1 MKTAYL
7 DCFSGLSGDMF
18 LGSLLDAGLPFDQL
32 KQCLQTL
39 PFHGY
44 ELALRRETRNQISG
58 SRFVVRLDEA
68 HNKKIGHKKHEHKNS
83 DHENRGL
90 KDIREVIDQGDLTDS
105 VKKTSMEIFE
115 SLAQVEGYIHNLPPD
130 QVHFH
135 EVGAVDSIIDVV
147 GTVYA
152 LEALGIKRLLV
163 SPLPLGSGFVKTA
176 HGRIPVPA
184 PATLALLKGVPVLN
198 SGVQQEMVT
207 PTGAALATSLAD
219 AFGPMPTMVVE
230 NVGYGVGS
238 RELPDR
244 PNLLRIIIG
253 YEKHGNQTD
262 TVVVLETNLDDM
274 RPESL
279 GYLMERLFRA
289 GALDV
294 VFAPIQMKKN
304 RPGVQVQV
312 IGRPDQKHVLMEI
325 IVQETTTLGIRFRYS
340 RRMVLERKQEKVE
353 SPWGKIGVKRVIQ
366 SESTRL
372 VPEYDVCKGIALKNH
387 IPLRDVYQW
396 IDSLNCKG

>member
-18 LGSLLDAGLPFDQL
+18 LGSLLDAGLSFDQL

-44 ELALRRETRNQISG
+44 DLELKRETRNQISG
-58 SRFVVRLDEA
+58 TRFMVHLDEG
-68 HNKKIGHKKHEHKNS
+68 HYKKHGHK
-83 DHENRGL
+83 NRDL
-90 KDIREVIDQGDLTDS
+90 KAISEVIDQGDLTDS
-105 VKKTSMEIFE
+105 TKKKSMAIFE
-115 SLAQVEGYIHNLPPD
+115 SLARVEGHIHNLPPD
-130 QVHFH
+130 RVHFH
-135 EVGAVDSIIDVV
+135 EVGAVDSIIDIV

-152 LEALGIKRLLV
+152 LEILGIERLLV

-207 PTGAALATSLAD
+207 PTGAALATGLA
-219 AFGPMPTMVVE
+219 ASFGPMPPMVVQ

-253 YEKHGNQTD
+253 HEEHGKQTD

-274 RPESL
+274 RPEGL

-294 VFAPIQMKKN
+294 VFLPVQMKKN

-312 IGRPDQKHVLMEI
+312 IGRPEQKNRLMEI
-325 IVQETTTLGIRFRYS
+325 MVQETTTLGIRFRYS
-340 RRMVLERKQEKVE
+340 QRMVLERNQEAVE
-353 SPWGKIGVKRVIQ
+353 SPWGKISVKRVIRNK
-366 SESTRL
+366 STHL
-372 VPEYDVCKGIALKNH
+372 VPEYDVCREIALKNN
-387 IPLRDVYQW
+387 IPLRDIYQW
-396 IDSLNCKG
+396 IDRLNCKG

>member
-18 LGSLLDAGLPFDQL
+18 LGSLLDAGLSFDQL

-44 ELALRRETRNQISG
+44 DLELRRETRNRISG
-58 SRFVVRLDEA
+58 TRFMVHLDEA
-68 HNKKIGHKKHEHKNS
+68 HHKKLGHKEHGHK
-83 DHENRGL
+83 NRGL
-90 KDIREVIDQGDLTDS
+90 KTISETIDQGDLTDS
-105 VKKTSMEIFE
+105 VKKKSMAIFE
-115 SLAQVEGYIHNLPPD
+115 SLARVEGHIHNLPPD

-135 EVGAVDSIIDVV
+135 EVGAVDSIIDIV

-152 LEALGIKRLLV
+152 LEILGIERLLV

-207 PTGAALATSLAD
+207 PTGAALATGLA
-219 AFGPMPTMVVE
+219 ASFGPMPPMVVQH
-230 NVGYGVGS
+230 VGYGVGS

-253 YEKHGNQTD
+253 HEEHGKQTD

-274 RPESL
+274 RPEGL
-279 GYLMERLFRA
+279 GYLMERLLEA

-294 VFAPIQMKKN
+294 VFLPVQMKKN

-312 IGRPDQKHVLMEI
+312 IGRPEQKDPLMEI
-325 IVQETTTLGIRFRYS
+325 MVQETTTLGIRFRYT
-340 RRMVLERKQEKVE
+340 RRMVLERNREVVE
-353 SPWGKIGVKRVIQ
+353 SPWGKIAVKRVIRGK
-366 SESTRL
+366 SSRL
-372 VPEYDVCKGIALKNH
+372 VPEYDVCRETALKNN
-387 IPLRDVYQW
+387 IPLRDIYQW
-396 IDSLNCKG
+396 IDSLKFKG

>member
-18 LGSLLDAGLPFDQL
+18 LGSLLDAGLSFDQL

-44 ELALRRETRNQISG
+44 DLELRRETRNRISG
-58 SRFVVRLDEA
+58 TRFMVHLDEA
-68 HNKKIGHKKHEHKNS
+68 HHKKLGHKEHGHKS
-83 DHENRGL
+83 RGL
-90 KDIREVIDQGDLTDS
+90 KAISEVIDQGALTDS
-105 VKKTSMEIFE
+105 VKKKSMAIFE
-115 SLAQVEGYIHNLPPD
+115 SLAQVEGHIHNLPPD

-135 EVGAVDSIIDVV
+135 EVGSVDSIIDIV
-147 GTVYA
+147 GTIYA
-152 LEALGIKRLLV
+152 LEILGIERLLV

-207 PTGAALATSLAD
+207 PTGAALATGLA
-219 AFGPMPTMVVE
+219 ASFGPMPPMVVQH
-230 NVGYGVGS
+230 VGYGVGS

-253 YEKHGNQTD
+253 HEEHGKQTD

-274 RPESL
+274 RPEGL
-279 GYLMERLFRA
+279 GYLMERLLEA

-294 VFAPIQMKKN
+294 VFLPVQMKKN

-312 IGRPDQKHVLMEI
+312 IGRPEQKDPLMEI
-325 IVQETTTLGIRFRYS
+325 MVQETTTLGIRFRYT
-340 RRMVLERKQEKVE
+340 RRMVLERNREVVE
-353 SPWGKIGVKRVIQ
+353 SPWGKIAVKRVIRGK
-366 SESTRL
+366 SSRL
-372 VPEYDVCKGIALKNH
+372 VPEYDVCRETALKNN
-387 IPLRDVYQW
+387 IPLRDIYQW
-396 IDSLNCKG
+396 IDSLKFKG

>member
-18 LGSLLDAGLPFDQL
+18 LGSLLDVGLSFDQL

-44 ELALRRETRNQISG
+44 DLGLRRETRNRISG
-58 SRFVVRLDEA
+58 TRFMVHLDEA
-68 HNKKIGHKKHEHKNS
+68 HHKKLGHKEHGHK
-83 DHENRGL
+83 NRGL
-90 KDIREVIDQGDLTDS
+90 KAISEVIDQGDLTDS
-105 VKKTSMEIFE
+105 VKKKSMAIFE
-115 SLAQVEGYIHNLPPD
+115 SLARVEGHIHNLPPD

-135 EVGAVDSIIDVV
+135 EVGAVDSIIDIV
-147 GTVYA
+147 GTIYA
-152 LEALGIKRLLV
+152 LEILGIERLLV

-207 PTGAALATSLAD
+207 PTGAALATGLATS
-219 AFGPMPTMVVE
+219 FGSMPPMVVQH
-230 NVGYGVGS
+230 VGYGVGS

-253 YEKHGNQTD
+253 HEEHGKQTD

-274 RPESL
+274 RPEGL
-279 GYLMERLFRA
+279 GYLMERLLEA

-294 VFAPIQMKKN
+294 VFLPVQMKKN

-312 IGRPDQKHVLMEI
+312 IGRPEQKDPLMEI
-325 IVQETTTLGIRFRYS
+325 MVQETTTLGIRFRYT
-340 RRMVLERKQEKVE
+340 RRMVLERNREVVE
-353 SPWGKIGVKRVIQ
+353 SPWGKIAVKRVIRGK
-366 SESTRL
+366 SSRL
-372 VPEYDVCKGIALKNH
+372 VPEYDVCRETALKNN
-387 IPLRDVYQW
+387 IPLRDIYQW
-396 IDSLNCKG
+396 IDSLKFKG

>member
-44 ELALRRETRNQISG
+44 DLELRREMRNQISG
-58 SRFVVRLDEA
+58 TRFMVHLDEG
-68 HNKKIGHKKHEHKNS
+68 HHGEHGHKKSDPAKNG
-83 DHENRGL
+83 HENRGL
-90 KDIREVIDQGDLTDS
+90 KAIRDIIDRGDLTDS
-105 VKKTSMEIFE
+105 VKVKSMAIFE
-115 SLAQVEGYIHNLPPD
+115 SLARVEGHIHNLPPD

-135 EVGAVDSIIDVV
+135 EVGAVDSIIDIV

-152 LEALGIKRLLV
+152 LETLGIERLLV

-184 PATLALLKGVPVLN
+184 PATLALLKGIPVLN

-207 PTGAALATSLAD
+207 PTGAALATGLA
-219 AFGPMPTMVVE
+219 ASFGPMPPMVVQ

-238 RELPDR
+238 RELRDR

-253 YEKHGNQTD
+253 HEEHGKQTD

-274 RPESL
+274 RPEGL
-279 GYLMERLFRA
+279 GYLMERLLEA

-294 VFAPIQMKKN
+294 VFLPAQMKKN

-312 IGRPDQKHVLMEI
+312 IGSPEQKDRLMEI
-325 IVQETTTLGIRFRYS
+325 MVQETTTLGIRFRYS
-340 RRMVLERKQEKVE
+340 RRMVLERNQETVE
-353 SPWGKIGVKRVIQ
+353 SPWGGITVKRVIQ
-366 SESTRL
+366 EKSSRL
-372 VPEYDVCKGIALKNH
+372 VPEYDVCREIALKNK
-387 IPLRDVYQW
+387 IPLRDIYQW
-396 IDSLNCKG
+396 IESLNCKG

>member
-18 LGSLLDAGLPFDQL
+18 LGSLLDAGLSFDQL

-44 ELALRRETRNQISG
+44 ELELRRETRNQISG
-58 SRFVVRLDEA
+58 ARFMVHLDEG
-68 HNKKIGHKKHEHKNS
+68 HYKEHGHKKHGHKNR
-83 DHENRGL
+83 DL
-90 KDIREVIDQGDLTDS
+90 KAISEVIGQGDLTDS
-105 VKKTSMEIFE
+105 VKKKSMAIFE
-115 SLAQVEGYIHNLPPD
+115 SLARVEGHIHNLPPD

-135 EVGAVDSIIDVV
+135 EVGAVDSIIDIV
-147 GTVYA
+147 GAVYA
-152 LEALGIKRLLV
+152 LEILGIERLVV

-207 PTGAALATSLAD
+207 PTGAALATGLA
-219 AFGPMPTMVVE
+219 ASFGPMPPMVVQ

-238 RELPDR
+238 RELRDR

-253 YEKHGNQTD
+253 HEEHGKQTD

-274 RPESL
+274 RPEGL
-279 GYLMERLFRA
+279 GYLMERLLEA

-294 VFAPIQMKKN
+294 VFLPAQMKKN

-312 IGRPDQKHVLMEI
+312 IGSPEQKDRLMEI
-325 IVQETTTLGIRFRYS
+325 MVQETTTLGIRFRYS
-340 RRMVLERKQEKVE
+340 RRMVLERNQETVE
-353 SPWGKIGVKRVIQ
+353 SPWGGITVKRVIQ
-366 SESTRL
+366 EKSSRL
-372 VPEYDVCKGIALKNH
+372 VPEYDVCREIALKNK
-387 IPLRDVYQW
+387 IPLRDIYQW
-396 IDSLNCKG
+396 IESLNCKG

>member
-18 LGSLLDAGLPFDQL
+18 LGSLLDAGLSLEQL

-58 SRFVVRLDEA
+58 SRFVVRPDEA
-68 HNKKIGHKKHEHKNS
+68 HNKKHGHKNS
-83 DHENRGL
+83 NHKNRGL
-90 KDIREVIDQGDLTDS
+90 KDIREVIDRGDLTDS
-105 VKKTSMEIFE
+105 VKKKSMTIFE
-115 SLAQVEGYIHNLPPD
+115 SLARVEGRIHNLPPD

-135 EVGAVDSIIDVV
+135 EVGAVDSIIDIV

-152 LEALGIKRLLV
+152 LETLGIERLLV

-184 PATLALLKGVPVLN
+184 PATLALLKGVPVLD

-207 PTGAALATSLAD
+207 PTGAALATGLAH
-219 AFGPMPTMVVE
+219 AFGPMPPMVVQDI
-230 NVGYGVGS
+230 GYGVGS

-253 YEKHGNQTD
+253 HEKHGNQTD

-274 RPESL
+274 RPEFL

-294 VFAPIQMKKN
+294 VFLPVQMKKN

-312 IGRPDQKHVLMEI
+312 IGKPDQKNALMEI

-340 RRMVLERKQEKVE
+340 RRMVLERNQAEVE
-353 SPWGKIGVKRVIQ
+353 SPWGKIAVKRVIQ
-366 SESTRL
+366 GEFTRL
-372 VPEYDVCKGIALKNH
+372 VPEYDVCKGIAFKNH